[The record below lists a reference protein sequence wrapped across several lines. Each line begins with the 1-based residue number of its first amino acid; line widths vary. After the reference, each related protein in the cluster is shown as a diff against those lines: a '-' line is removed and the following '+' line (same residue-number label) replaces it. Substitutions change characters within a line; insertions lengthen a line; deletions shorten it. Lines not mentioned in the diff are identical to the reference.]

1 MIPQRRA
8 DHGLTIHLPPEGLGM
23 RLCRCRASFLRLL
36 MDITAC
42 RLPGLGQSSSSGCD
56 GDGQGVGHVWLIWD

>member
-36 MDITAC
+36 MFS
-42 RLPGLGQSSSSGCD
+42 RLLMDMQWVSAARARA
-56 GDGQGVGHVWLIWD
+56 VF